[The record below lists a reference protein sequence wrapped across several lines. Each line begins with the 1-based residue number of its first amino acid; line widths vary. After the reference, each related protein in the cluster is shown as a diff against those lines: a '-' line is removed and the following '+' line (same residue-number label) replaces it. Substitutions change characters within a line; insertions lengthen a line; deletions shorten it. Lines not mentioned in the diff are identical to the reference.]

1 MIERT
6 LIIMKPDAIKR
17 KLVDKIIQRYEKE
30 GLKVIARNEMHAQK
44 ELLREHYSAHVNKPF
59 YHGLEKF
66 MMEDRI
72 VAIVLEG
79 NDAIQRTRKIT
90 GATDPSKAEKG
101 TIRGDLGNDSQEKA
115 DKENRAIKNLVHASG
130 NADEAKKEIKLWFP
144 ELK

>member
-30 GLKVIARNEMHAQK
+30 GLKVIARKEIMASQK
-44 ELLREHYSAHVNKPF
+44 LLREHYSAHVNKPF

-66 MMEDRI
+66 MMEDRV

-79 NDAIQRTRKIT
+79 NVAIQRVRKIT

-101 TIRGDLGNDSQEKA
+101 TIRGDLGQDSQEKA

-130 NADEAKKEIKLWFP
+130 NKEEAKKEIELWFP
-144 ELK
+144 ELG

>member
-1 MIERT
+1 MTERT
-6 LIIMKPDAIKR
+6 LIILKPDAVKR
-17 KLVDKIIQRYEKE
+17 KLEDKIINIYKNE
-30 GLKVIARNEMHAQK
+30 GLKVIARKEIRAKK

-66 MMEDRI
+66 MMEDRV
-72 VAIVLEG
+72 VAFVLEG
-79 NDAIQRTRKIT
+79 DEAISRVRKIT

-115 DKENRAIKNLVHASG
+115 DKEKRAIKNLVHASG
-130 NADEAKKEIKLWFP
+130 NKEEADKEIRLWFP

>member
-6 LIIMKPDAIKR
+6 LIILKPDAIKR
-17 KLVDKIIQRYEKE
+17 KLVDKIISRYQKE
-30 GLKVIARNEMHAQK
+30 GLKLIARKEIKASQK
-44 ELLREHYSAHVNKPF
+44 LLREHYSAHVNKPF

-66 MMEDRI
+66 MMEDKV
-72 VAIVLEG
+72 VAFVLEG
-79 NDAIQRTRKIT
+79 ENAIQNVRKIT

-130 NADEAKKEIKLWFP
+130 NADEAKKEIKLWFS